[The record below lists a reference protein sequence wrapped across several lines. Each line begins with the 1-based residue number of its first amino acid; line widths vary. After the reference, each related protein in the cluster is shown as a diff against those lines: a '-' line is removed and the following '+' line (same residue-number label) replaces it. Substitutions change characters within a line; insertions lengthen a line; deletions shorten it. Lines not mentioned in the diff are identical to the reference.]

1 MDLLRSLPL
10 GLYLEQPQ
18 TWLHKID
25 PRVKIF
31 WLMSFL
37 TTYTFANNA
46 WRLLLVVL
54 LVLMTLLSGIPRRVW
69 QRPQQLAGLLFLT
82 FFVFVIGCFTPDG
95 LGLRYQQR
103 LPDYQTVTQSQPTP
117 SQSTPRQT
125 FSPSISAP
133 LTSTNTKGK
142 TYTYVLFERGIFK
155 ITRRSFDLAIKI
167 STILFTVIYSSNLYL
182 ITTAPEEITAALEDL
197 MQPLKIFKLPI
208 TEVTLTLTLSLRFIP
223 LVLEEIQNLIRAIM
237 TRAINWKKIGFKGAA
252 KIWLTVTERLF
263 DNLFLRAEQMA
274 SAITVRGFT
283 SPNQHRVQ
291 WHDFKLKPRDWL
303 AILLLILFWG
313 ARIRYGNDIN

>member
-37 TTYTFANNA
+37 TTYTFANNE

-54 LVLMTLLSGIPRRVW
+54 LVLTTLLSGIPRRVW
-69 QRPQQLAGLLFLT
+69 QQPQQMAGLLFLSLL
-82 FFVFVIGCFTPDG
+82 VFVIGCFTPDG
-95 LGLRYQQR
+95 LGTRYQPR
-103 LPDYQTVTQSQPTP
+103 LPDYQIVTQSQPT
-117 SQSTPRQT
+117 STPT
-125 FSPSISAP
+125 ISTPTPAIP
-133 LTSTNTKGK
+133 NRIDSKGYK
-142 TYTYVLFERGIFK
+142 YTLFERGIFK
-155 ITRRSFDLAIKI
+155 ITRRSVDLAIRI
-167 STILFTVIYSSNLYL
+167 STILFTVVYSSNLYL
-182 ITTAPEEITAALEDL
+182 ITTAPEEITGALEDL
-197 MQPLKIFKLPI
+197 MQPLKLFKIPI

-223 LVLEEIQNLIRAIM
+223 LVLEEIQNLIRAVM
-237 TRAINWKKIGFKGAA
+237 TRAINWRKIGFKGTT

-291 WHDFKLKPRDWL
+291 WHDFRLKPRDWL
-303 AILLLILFWG
+303 AIMVLILFWG
-313 ARIRYGNDIN
+313 ARIVYGNDVS